1 MAYHYHSHTTT
12 TISPNG
18 NSTHTSVVVRELDD
32 GEVGILIAG
41 NNSIFD
47 PSLTPR
53 MLAVPTTDYDVQQNT
68 LQTDDED
75 EEDSDDNGF
84 DDWFP
89 SLRHLSW
96 IHGLDDD
103 DDDDDDDIMVDQ
115 MMETL
120 FASAVMEQ
128 EEERSRRQI
137 QSRRPT
143 KKQEAEEEDHSVV
156 ELVPIDVIYI
166 RF

>member
-32 GEVGILIAG
+32 GEVGILMAG

-103 DDDDDDDIMVDQ
+103 DDDDDDIMVDR

-128 EEERSRRQI
+128 EEERSRRQT

>member
-32 GEVGILIAG
+32 GEVGILMAG

-53 MLAVPTTDYDVQQNT
+53 MLAVPTTDYDVQQHT

-103 DDDDDDDIMVDQ
+103 DDDDDDMMVDR

-120 FASAVMEQ
+120 FASAVLEQ
-128 EEERSRRQI
+128 EEERSRRPT
-137 QSRRPT
+137 QSKRPT
-143 KKQEAEEEDHSVV
+143 KKQETEEEDHSVV

>member
-12 TISPNG
+12 TTTISPTG

-32 GEVGILIAG
+32 GEVGILLAG

-47 PSLTPR
+47 PSLTPH

-75 EEDSDDNGF
+75 EEESDDNGF

-103 DDDDDDDIMVDQ
+103 DDDDIMMDR

-120 FASAVMEQ
+120 FASAVLEQ
-128 EEERSRRQI
+128 DEERSRRQTK
-137 QSRRPT
+137 SRRER
-143 KKQEAEEEDHSVV
+143 KKQEADEEEDHSVV